1 MTHPY
6 SRKLDNLDLIEGFLR
21 DVVRYEDYDDN
32 NLLTKIKSGEAE
44 LKNYDNNSST
54 LNSTTHRS
62 RKYKEANSRWK
73 LRAQIVNEL
82 YTLKREDDDDK
93 IELLIGGAL
102 PNGILQSEKQAY
114 IVIGLPASGKSNISN
129 QIADHFGAVILD
141 SDFAKRK
148 LPEFKDNPAGASLV
162 HEESDKLIFGFDPA
176 TLPDGFLS
184 LFECCSE
191 NGDNIVIPKIGHNH
205 RSINKLATSLERFGY
220 QVHLILVSL
229 DRRLATKRAINRFKE
244 TGRYVPLSL
253 IFDGYGNDP
262 ILTFYRLKDG
272 ILIDKQEFISFGKIS
287 TDVPKGQK
295 PKIIYK
301 TDNSPV
307 TIFE

>member
-1 MTHPY
+1 MTHAY

-21 DVVRYEDYDDN
+21 DVIRYENYDDA
-32 NLLTKIKSGEAE
+32 LLNKIQSGEAE

-54 LNSTTHRS
+54 VDSTIHRS
-62 RKYKEANSRWK
+62 RKYKENASRWA
-73 LRAQIVNEL
+73 LRSRIVNEL
-82 YTLKREDDDDK
+82 YTIKREDDDEK
-93 IELLIGGAL
+93 IALNIGGAL
-102 PNGILQSEKQAY
+102 PNCSVKCESQAY
-114 IVIGLPASGKSNISN
+114 IVIGLPASGKSGIAN
-129 QIADHFGAVILD
+129 QIAEHFGAIILD

-148 LPEFKDNPAGASLV
+148 LPEFNDNSAGASLV
-162 HEESDKLIFGFDPA
+162 HEESDKLIFGFD
-176 TLPDGFLS
+176 TNILPDGFQS
-184 LFECCSE
+184 LFECCAQ

-205 RSINKLATSLERFGY
+205 KSINKLAETFKLFGY
-220 QVHLILVSL
+220 TSHLILVSL
-229 DRRLATKRAINRFKE
+229 DRRLATKRAINRFRE

-272 ILIDKQEFISFGKIS
+272 ILIDKQEFVSFGKIS
-287 TDVPKGQK
+287 TDGAKGK
-295 PKIIYK
+295 NKIIYK